1 MAKAREIPGLS
12 TDLAYGE
19 VAARVLEVRCRE
31 LMDHSANVLDVTH
44 IEGVHDM
51 RVASRRLRAAIEV
64 FWPCFPKKGAKAVLS
79 EVKGLADALGERR
92 DRDVAIA
99 MLGSFA
105 AAMPHPD
112 RRGIASLI
120 EEFEAEQLAANDELE
135 GPVEPA
141 RLERLEAA
149 VLELAAAARDAA
161 GGSSPAG
168 GSSNGSAPQQP
179 AGEGEPR

>member
-1 MAKAREIPGLS
+1 LS

-19 VAARVLEVRCRE
+19 VAARVLEVRLRE
-31 LMDHSANVLDVTH
+31 LIDHSAGVLDVER

-64 FWPCFPKKGAKAVLS
+64 FWPCFPKKRAKKVLS

-92 DRDVAIA
+92 DRDVAIV

-105 AAMPHPD
+105 AAMPQPD

-120 EEFEAEQLAANDELE
+120 KEFEAEQMAANDALT

-141 RLERLEAA
+141 RLDRLEAA

-161 GGSSPAG
+161 AAGPPTVVDSP
-168 GSSNGSAPQQP
+168 NGPDP
-179 AGEGEPR
+179 GHGDAGEGPRDVDEGGVR

>member
-31 LMDHSANVLDVTH
+31 LIDHSEDVLD
-44 IEGVHDM
+44 IGDIDRVHDM
-51 RVASRRLRAAIEV
+51 RVASRRLRAALEV
-64 FWPCFPKKGAKAVLS
+64 FWPCFPKQRAEAVLG
-79 EVKGLADALGERR
+79 EVKVLADALGERR
-92 DRDVAIA
+92 DRDVAID

-120 EEFEAEQLAANDELE
+120 GEYEREQIEANEALAA
-135 GPVEPA
+135 PVERE
-141 RLERLEAA
+141 RLARLEAA
-149 VLELAAAARDAA
+149 IDELAVAAREAAGDAPPYVADAA
-161 GGSSPAG
+161 P
-168 GSSNGSAPQQP
+168 NGSGTDA
-179 AGEGEPR
+179 A

>member
-12 TDLAYGE
+12 TELAYGE

-31 LMDHSANVLDVTH
+31 LLDHSQHVLDVER

-51 RVASRRLRAAIEV
+51 RVASRRLRAALEV
-64 FWPCFPKKGAKAVLS
+64 FWPCFPKKRAKEVLA
-79 EVKGLADALGERR
+79 EVKDLADALGERR

-105 AAMPHPD
+105 EAMPHPD

-120 EEFEAEQLAANDELE
+120 EEFETEQLAANDALA
-135 GPVEPA
+135 GPVDGE
-141 RLERLEAA
+141 RLARLEAA
-149 VLELAAAARDAA
+149 VHELAAAAREAA
-161 GGSSPAG
+161 GGPAG
-168 GSSNGSAPQQP
+168 APVEAPAGDGRTPAPEGSA
-179 AGEGEPR
+179 

>member
-19 VAARVLEVRCRE
+19 VAARVLEVRCSE
-31 LMDHSANVLDVTH
+31 LLGHSANVLDVER

-51 RVASRRLRAAIEV
+51 RVASRRLRAALEV
-64 FWPCFPKKGAKAVLS
+64 FWPCFPKKRAKAVLA

-105 AAMPHPD
+105 EAMPHPD

-120 EEFEAEQLAANDELE
+120 EEFEVEQLEANDALA
-135 GPVEPA
+135 GPVDAE
-141 RLERLEAA
+141 RLARLEAA
-149 VLELAAAARDAA
+149 IHELAAAAREAA
-161 GGSSPAG
+161 GGSAG
-168 GSSNGSAPQQP
+168 TLGEAAAAEGPPGPGGAP
-179 AGEGEPR
+179 